1 MTSDYTVDGEP
12 NDPYRPYVD
21 AFTHLRRRRSPRGF
35 TQLPRV
41 PGAYGGTARVY
52 ESSAATEASLWLA
65 VELPQTRYEDGTGD
79 VAPGVE
85 AVIHLR
91 APDALALAEQL
102 LCLLRNHYHGDQLR
116 ALRPDPL
123 DDFDAYGD
131 AYGDVPVPGVR
142 ARLYPDDRARTDADD
157 DDD

>member
-1 MTSDYTVDGEP
+1 VTSDYTVDGEP
-12 NDPYRPYVD
+12 NDPYRPDVD
-21 AFTHLRRRRSPRGF
+21 TFTHLRRSRSPRGF

-65 VELPQTRYEDGTGD
+65 VELPQYEDGTWH
-79 VAPGVE
+79 VTPGVE
-85 AVIHLR
+85 VVLHLR

-131 AYGDVPVPGVR
+131 VPVPGVR